1 MENKTETETLLIKDV
16 QERTGRM
23 SGNTFWAIATDK
35 GEYTCHEPEV
45 FDELA
50 KNQGNV
56 CKLETLRTEKYNNI
70 KRFVEVVE
78 VKAPAEKEAVQKRD
92 SPKGANIEML
102 VSYAKDL
109 CIADEKLS
117 MDMAIVAVI
126 AAYKKASAE
135 L

>member
-1 MENKTETETLLIKDV
+1 METETLLIKSV
-16 QERTGRM
+16 QERVGKV
-23 SGNTFWAIATDK
+23 SGNRFWAVATDK
-35 GEYTCHEPEV
+35 GEYTCHEPKV

-78 VKAPAEKEAVQKRD
+78 VGEKPTAAASSSGAR
-92 SPKGANIEML
+92 PKGANIEML

-109 CIADEKLS
+109 CIADDKLS

>member
-1 MENKTETETLLIKDV
+1 MENQTETEILLIKGI
-16 QERTGRM
+16 QERVGKV
-23 SGNTFWAIATDK
+23 SGKAFWAVATDK
-35 GEYTCHEPEV
+35 GEYTCHEPKV

-56 CKLETLRTEKYNNI
+56 CKLKTLRTEKYNNI
-70 KRFVEVVE
+70 KGFIEVVE
-78 VKAPAEKEAVQKRD
+78 VKAPEAATASSSGAKRF
-92 SPKGANIEML
+92 GANIEML

-109 CIADEKLS
+109 CIAKDKLTMDE
-117 MDMAIVAVI
+117 AITAVI

>member
-1 MENKTETETLLIKDV
+1 METETLLIKSV
-16 QERTGRM
+16 QERVGKV
-23 SGNTFWAIATDK
+23 SGNRFWAVATDK
-35 GEYTCHEPEV
+35 GEYTCHEPNV
-45 FDELA
+45 FDDLA

-70 KRFVEVVE
+70 KRFIEVVE
-78 VKAPAEKEAVQKRD
+78 VKAQEVQKNAPAGG
-92 SPKGANIEML
+92 SHKGANIEML

-117 MDMAIVAVI
+117 MDMAIEAVI
-126 AAYKKASAE
+126 AAYKKASSE

>member
-1 MENKTETETLLIKDV
+1 MEIETLLIKSV
-16 QERTGRM
+16 EERKGRV
-23 SGNTFWAIATDK
+23 SGNTFWAVTTDK
-35 GEYTCHEPEV
+35 GEYTCHEPKV

-78 VKAPAEKEAVQKRD
+78 VKAPAQAPATPSGAKRF
-92 SPKGANIEML
+92 GANIEML

-117 MDMAIVAVI
+117 MEMAIVAVI